1 MSEPFYK
8 LQQGYCQYVSY
19 EAWERGLYI
28 IPKPDN
34 RTMAEEGWTNF
45 VKGIMSIYDI
55 DNFRAACTKAKQI
68 IVSRNDRKDS
78 MELWSHRI
86 IKAEPKTSL
95 EELKEQLKAAKEAF
109 HKATEMAQTA
119 YNAIGRAEFALNIKQ
134 CELETAKAN
143 VDKAIEEGVFATIR
157 RCDSMRAMEELEK
170 TLAEA
175 K

>member
-1 MSEPFYK
+1 MYK
-8 LQQGYCQYVSY
+8 LQQGYCEYVSY
-19 EAWERGLYI
+19 DAWRRNLYT

-34 RTMAEEGWTNF
+34 RTMAQEGWFNF
-45 VKGIMSIYDI
+45 VKGIMSIYDM

-68 IVSRNDRKDS
+68 IVSRHDRKDS

-95 EELKEQLKAAKEAF
+95 EELKEQLKAAKDAF
-109 HKATEMAQTA
+109 HKASETAQSA
-119 YNAIGRAEFALNIKQ
+119 YISIGRAEFALNIKQ
-134 CELETAKAN
+134 CELKTAEAN
-143 VDKAIEEGVFATIR
+143 MDKAIEEGVFATIR